1 MTLNLKEINS
11 KLKSERRA
19 KQNVSR
25 NQVECAKL
33 TKQVSKLTA
42 QIDGLTAELRDTRAA
57 SAKLV
62 PAKQSDSKPVV
73 KKELASRKT
82 NAQAEVTSLVVPR
95 KRKDC

>member
-42 QIDGLTAELRDTRAA
+42 QIDRMA
-57 SAKLV
+57 SDLKEAKLATAKLL
-62 PAKQSDSKPVV
+62 PAKKTLKSQQEIEKLYFEQEER
-73 KKELASRKT
+73 KKNITK
-82 NAQAEVTSLVVPR
+82 LVR
-95 KRKDC
+95 